1 MPYFNP
7 KEHHPRYF
15 YQLFMGALVPRPV
28 GWVTTLHENGKVN
41 LAPMSCF
48 NAINTRPPMVMI
60 SVGDQDGELK
70 HTTQNILREKE
81 CVIHIP
87 EFDELKEVHA
97 SAGHYDATE
106 SEVELLGLET
116 TDSLHVK
123 TPSLKNTKIRME
135 CTFHSVHDLPT
146 NHVIFLTITNLY
158 IDESLMENGVIS
170 MDAFKPIARLSGGHY
185 ASLGERVHLKK
196 YALNSDSDKT
206 D

>member
-1 MPYFNP
+1 MPSFNP
-7 KEHHPRYF
+7 KDHHPRYF

-28 GWVTTLHENGKVN
+28 GWVSTLHENGTVN

-70 HTTQNILREKE
+70 HTTENILREKE

-87 EFDELKEVHA
+87 EFKELEQVHF
-97 SAGHYDATE
+97 SAGHFSKEE
-106 SEVELLGLET
+106 SEVDLLNLELTPSELI
-116 TDSLHVK
+116 K
-123 TPSLKNTKIRME
+123 TPSLKNTKIRFE
-135 CTFHSVHDLPT
+135 CVLHSVHDLPT
-146 NHVIFLTITNLY
+146 NHVIFLEIKTIY

-170 MDAFKPIARLSGGHY
+170 MDLFKPIARLSGGSY
-185 ASLGERVHLKK
+185 AELGERTRLKK
-196 YALNSDSDKT
+196 YTLNTDLDKE

>member
-1 MPYFNP
+1 MPHFNP

-15 YQLFMGALVPRPV
+15 YQLFMGALIPRPV
-28 GWVTTLHENGKVN
+28 GWVTTLQENGKVN

-70 HTTQNILREKE
+70 HTAKNIFRDQE

-87 EFDELKEVHA
+87 EFSELEQVHF
-97 SAGHYDATE
+97 SAGHYDETE
-106 SEVELLGLET
+106 SEVELLGLKTE
-116 TDSLHVK
+116 DSQTVK
-123 TPSLKNTKIRME
+123 VPSLKNTKIRME
-135 CTFHSVHDLPT
+135 CILHSVHELPT
-146 NHVIFLTITNLY
+146 NHVIFLTVTNLY

-170 MDAFKPIARLSGGHY
+170 MEVFKPIARLSGGSY
-185 ASLGERVHLKK
+185 ASLGERVHHKK
-196 YALNSDSDKT
+196 YVIQRDSDKE